1 MLYCVQV
8 HQTLCK
14 VTGPWHV
21 VVLHSPIRFLARL
34 ATALFLRQ
42 IYAEAQRTIVSSGDV
57 ERKDFEAFL
66 SAIHP
71 KFINPL
77 PCVRPGRSL
86 HGLVSLAGALIMLDY
101 PID

>member
-8 HQTLCK
+8 HQTLGK

-42 IYAEAQRTIVSSGDV
+42 IYVEAQRTVVSSGDV

-66 SAIHP
+66 SVIHP
-71 KFINPL
+71 KFINPF
-77 PCVRPGRSL
+77 PCVRFAWSC
-86 HGLVSLAGALIMLDY
+86 LASWRVDH
-101 PID
+101 